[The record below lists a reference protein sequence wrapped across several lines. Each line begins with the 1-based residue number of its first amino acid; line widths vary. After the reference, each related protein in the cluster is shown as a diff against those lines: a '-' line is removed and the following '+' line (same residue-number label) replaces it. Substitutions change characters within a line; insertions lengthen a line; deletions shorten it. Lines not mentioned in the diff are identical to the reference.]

1 MPRKNTGPKLFI
13 NKHRGGT
20 YYIRWTEQGRSSE
33 QSTSTKDPDEAQVAL
48 QEFLERRRQTGGF
61 PDASKPLDPSEVNI
75 MTALELYA
83 EERGIETALPER
95 IGYAIKALAPFWGHR
110 MASDVHPSTCD
121 AYCKSRDVKPGTTRR
136 ELGVLRAA
144 LNHAYVQRRMAQP
157 VPVKLPPKPKGRLR
171 YLSRSE
177 AAALLWEAR
186 RQPECRLH
194 LPLFILIGIYTGS
207 RMGAILDLRFPQID
221 FENEKID
228 FNPPGREHT
237 IKGRAIIP
245 VPRRLMFF
253 LRKARER
260 SGELGYVIN
269 QNGKP
274 IKNPRRAFNTAA
286 RRAAITDINRHTL
299 RHTCASWLVQRG
311 VPLLEVAKYLGQT
324 NERTAELYAHLSPDH
339 LKKARNALNGGAA

>member
-1 MPRKNTGPKLFI
+1 
-13 NKHRGGT
+13 
-20 YYIRWTEQGRSSE
+20 
-33 QSTSTKDPDEAQVAL
+33 
-48 QEFLERRRQTGGF
+48 
-61 PDASKPLDPSEVNI
+61 

-83 EERGIETALPER
+83 EERGIKTALPER

-110 MASDVHPSTCD
+110 MASDVNEATCD
-121 AYCKSRDVKPGTTRR
+121 EYCKSRNVKPGTTRR
-136 ELGVLRAA
+136 ELGVLKAS
-144 LNHAYVQRRMAQP
+144 LNHAVKKQRMTHMVQI
-157 VPVKLPPKPKGRLR
+157 KLPPKPKGRMR

-207 RMGAILDLRFPQID
+207 RMGAILELRFPQID
-221 FENEKID
+221 FENERID
-228 FNPPGREHT
+228 FNPPGRKQT
-237 IKGRAIIP
+237 NKGRAIIP

-253 LRKARER
+253 LRKAKER

-286 RRAAITDINRHTL
+286 RRAGITDVNRHTL
-299 RHTCASWLVQRG
+299 RHTCASWLVQKG
-311 VPLLEVAKYLGQT
+311 IPLLDVAKYLGQSH
-324 NERTAELYAHLSPDH
+324 ERTAELYAHLDPDH
-339 LKKARNALNGGAA
+339 LKKARDALNGGAA